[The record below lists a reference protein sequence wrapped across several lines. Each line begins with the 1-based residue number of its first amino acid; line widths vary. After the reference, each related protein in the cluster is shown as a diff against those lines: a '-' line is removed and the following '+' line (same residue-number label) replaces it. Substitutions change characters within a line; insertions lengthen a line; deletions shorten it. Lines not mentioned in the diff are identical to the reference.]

1 MADIFEIRGMRGPGI
16 PNEEQ
21 DSESPHEVTIEGIQ
35 KRDQVIKIA
44 GDETAPDDTEKIRAG
59 ASAGIGTTIP
69 VGSLARSEKPIM
81 FDKLLDDAERLKRII
96 EEFIKIGNPPEIPD
110 IIRDVANQI
119 GDGRLSP
126 TPEMLA
132 FMQQNPQLLKQPTPR
147 SMMLQSAVTAIMAGL
162 AGAGQAASSRGLPRT
177 EASAEVMKTGAA
189 YIEESL
195 MQDRALAFEV
205 AKKNADIISKNR
217 ENVLKLWEEIDK
229 NNREVEKARL
239 SLFSKAIDGA
249 KDLYRTQ
256 ETAKTERVKTF
267 EQSRREMMKEAADV
281 ETKYLDRRSRENI
294 SEFEARS
301 RAAIEQAKLRLDSL
315 KLLLDVTKLRNDDLV
330 NMSEKRSAEVAAL
343 SEILAENG
351 ADPTLFSFDDKVPRA
366 VWLNNVAKASDIG
379 SAWAEALIAYSD
391 DMESG
396 VKGSQKVAKMVNE
409 LGKLANVGVI
419 VNPRLVTRLS
429 RNDMRIAYDAA
440 ENLYALGVF
449 TKKEIEG
456 MQKDS
461 DILLNFTTMYRN
473 YLVAEK
479 KAAATEDPIKKAL
492 IEQKLKQMRDVLER
506 NAQRGSPGEMRIL
519 SKQSFL
525 VMLEKL
531 SRDKRMIAEKRWYWA
546 DIPMSEA
553 IQERLETETN
563 EEKKKK

>member
-69 VGSLARSEKPIM
+69 VGSLARSKKPIM
-81 FDKLLDDAERLKRII
+81 FGELLDDAERLKGII
-96 EEFIKIGNPPEIPD
+96 EKFIKIGNPPEIPD

-217 ENVLKLWEEIDK
+217 ENVLK
-229 NNREVEKARL
+229 R
-239 SLFSKAIDGA
+239 
-249 KDLYRTQ
+249 
-256 ETAKTERVKTF
+256 
-267 EQSRREMMKEAADV
+267 
-281 ETKYLDRRSRENI
+281 
-294 SEFEARS
+294 
-301 RAAIEQAKLRLDSL
+301 
-315 KLLLDVTKLRNDDLV
+315 
-330 NMSEKRSAEVAAL
+330 
-343 SEILAENG
+343 
-351 ADPTLFSFDDKVPRA
+351 
-366 VWLNNVAKASDIG
+366 
-379 SAWAEALIAYSD
+379 
-391 DMESG
+391 
-396 VKGSQKVAKMVNE
+396 
-409 LGKLANVGVI
+409 
-419 VNPRLVTRLS
+419 
-429 RNDMRIAYDAA
+429 
-440 ENLYALGVF
+440 
-449 TKKEIEG
+449 
-456 MQKDS
+456 
-461 DILLNFTTMYRN
+461 
-473 YLVAEK
+473 
-479 KAAATEDPIKKAL
+479 
-492 IEQKLKQMRDVLER
+492 
-506 NAQRGSPGEMRIL
+506 
-519 SKQSFL
+519 
-525 VMLEKL
+525 
-531 SRDKRMIAEKRWYWA
+531 
-546 DIPMSEA
+546 
-553 IQERLETETN
+553 
-563 EEKKKK
+563 